1 MVSGNCAPA
10 PGRPVGAHILEVM
23 LHYAVSAIG
32 RDRPGIVSAVSEAL
46 LAHRANIE
54 DSQMAILRGHFAM
67 MLIVT
72 ATDEVDASALRH
84 DLQVTAARL
93 GLDAMSVSEITETEP
108 AAEPTPSHI
117 VSVYGADH
125 PGIVHAVSS
134 ALAGLGVTITDL
146 ETRLAGD
153 GTVYAMQLEV
163 ALPAGGAEAGTVQ
176 RALATV
182 ARAQNVELAFRPLE
196 HDTL

>member
-1 MVSGNCAPA
+1 
-10 PGRPVGAHILEVM
+10 M
-23 LHYAVSAIG
+23 LHLAVSAVG

-67 MLIVT
+67 TLIVSAEAGADARALERDLRAT
-72 ATDEVDASALRH
+72 AD
-84 DLQVTAARL
+84 RL
-93 GLDAMSVSEITETEP
+93 GLDAMSVSEIGEADP
-108 AAEPTPSHI
+108 AAEPVPSHL

-153 GTVYAMQLEV
+153 GAVYAMQLEV
-163 ALPAGGAEAGTVQ
+163 ALPGDADAAVVEH
-176 RALATV
+176 ALAAV
-182 ARAQNVELAFRPLE
+182 AGAQRVEVAFRPLE